1 MPGDLLQDRQRTPPV
16 LQLSDAG
23 VAELVQ
29 GPAGPGCEKL
39 RCPAIGEPGPARDRV
54 EVSHG
59 HARVWR
65 AIGQEQR
72 ATRATG
78 EESCLGPG
86 AVAEML
92 RRRALAAGL
101 DGRWAGYSLR
111 PALSPRA
118 TPKASPSWASC
129 VTAAGS
135 ARPQR
140 TQAGQA
146 SKWSSRTQRTP
157 QPTPGVV
164 RNECQALGGGG
175 FTSGIVDGGS

>member
-1 MPGDLLQDRQRTPPV
+1 MSKSNERKSLIKQDRQRTTPV

-29 GPAGPGCEKL
+29 GPADPGCEKL

-54 EVSHG
+54 EVGHG

-72 ATRATG
+72 AIRATG

-111 PALSPRA
+111 AGFVTESYAQGVPELGIMRHGRWKCSPA
-118 TPKASPSWASC
+118 TH
-129 VTAAGS
+129 
-135 ARPQR
+135 
-140 TQAGQA
+140 
-146 SKWSSRTQRTP
+146 
-157 QPTPGVV
+157 
-164 RNECQALGGGG
+164 
-175 FTSGIVDGGS
+175 SGRSGE